1 MNEQRNG
8 FAFSRVELADN
19 VANKGERMDEIV
31 FGTGF
36 GCISDIEMGPDGLL
50 YISSLSEGAIFR
62 LVPAEP
68 QDSGAV
74 MYALAGAAGA
84 GIIVY
89 AVRRRAKRTT

>member
-68 QDSGAV
+68 QDSGA
-74 MYALAGAAGA
+74 